1 MSKYCFT
8 FLLLILTCSV
18 WGSNALNSDSIV
30 NISKSDTIFL
40 ADIFSQP
47 YSNEINS
54 NFFKDRLHSNING
67 GANYFI
73 TTKAEN
79 KYSVLNFFKNYGLIS
94 YYKKSEENSKKKKII
109 YLDIFPV
116 KEIIVSSSSRNKNL
130 LYETN
135 AGIVTR
141 GLINNKF
148 SWFLQLQ
155 LSDYKLPE
163 YLDSIV
169 NITKVIPGQGFATK
183 HSNGVWSTF
192 YKVGGIKFS
201 PNKYFSF
208 QLGNGKNFFG
218 DGYRSLLLSDN
229 AAPYPYFMITTRIW
243 KFNYVNLFTNLY
255 DIRGNE
261 GIRNRYVNKYSSMHY
276 LSWNVSSR
284 FNISIFE
291 AIVFQNRSQ
300 SGRNNFFEPN
310 YLNPIIFYRPV
321 EYSVGSPDNSLLGI
335 NLRFNL
341 DKQKYFYGQLIL
353 DEFLLKEIKARSGW
367 LENKQ
372 GFQLGFK
379 YFDFMSKK
387 NLDFVAEWNYIRPY
401 TYFHKNVLQN
411 FGHYNQPLAHPLGAN
426 FSEIIAKLNYKLNN
440 RISLSGTFMY
450 CNIGLD
456 NIDSLSGSL
465 SYGQNIYQPS
475 FKRPNEYGNY
485 VGQGLE
491 SKLIIGD
498 LQAYYLLSSNSNIYF
513 SSGVTF
519 RNVTNTLE
527 NKNELIFNIGLRTIL
542 QRKERFL

>member
-1 MSKYCFT
+1 LSKFYSV
-8 FLLLILTCSV
+8 FLLFLLTNLVFGFSK
-18 WGSNALNSDSIV
+18 NDSDSTKITP
-30 NISKSDTIFL
+30 KSDTIFL

-54 NFFKDRLHSNING
+54 TLYKERLHSNING

-73 TTKAEN
+73 TTKGEN
-79 KYSVLNFFKNYGLIS
+79 KYSVSNFFKNYGLVS
-94 YYKKSEENSKKKKII
+94 YYKKRETESNKKKSI
-109 YLDIFPV
+109 YIDFFPI
-116 KEIIVSSSSRNKNL
+116 KEVVVGSSSIKRNL
-130 LYETN
+130 LFETN

-141 GLINNKF
+141 GIINNKF
-148 SWFLQLQ
+148 SWFLQIQ
-155 LSDYKLPE
+155 LSDYKLPA

-169 NITKVIPGQGFATK
+169 NITRVIPGQGFATK
-183 HSNGVWSTF
+183 NNNGVWSTF

-229 AAPYPYFMITTRIW
+229 AAPYPYFMITTRVW

-255 DIRGNE
+255 DVRGSE
-261 GIRNRYVNKYSSMHY
+261 GIRNRYVNKYSSIHY
-276 LSWNVSSR
+276 LSWNINSK
-284 FNISIFE
+284 FNLSIFE

-300 SGRNNFFEPN
+300 GGRNNFYELN

-335 NLRFNL
+335 NLKYNL
-341 DKQKYFYGQLIL
+341 DKQKYLYGQLIL
-353 DEFLLKEIKARSGW
+353 DEFLLKEIRARKGW

-372 GFQLGFK
+372 GFQIGFR
-379 YFDFMSKK
+379 YFDFMKLK
-387 NLDFVAEWNYIRPY
+387 NLDLLAEWNYVRPY

-426 FSEIIAKLNYKLNN
+426 FSEFVTKLNYKINN
-440 RISLSGTFMY
+440 RISLSGTFIF

-456 NIDSLSGSL
+456 NTDSISGNLSF
-465 SYGQNIYQPS
+465 GQNIYQPA
-475 FKRPNEYGNY
+475 FKRPNEYGNFT
-485 VGQGLE
+485 GQGLE
-491 SKLIIGD
+491 SKLLIGD
-498 LQAYYLLSSNSNIYF
+498 LQAYYLFSSNSNIYF
-513 SSGVTF
+513 TSGITI
-519 RNVTNTLE
+519 RNLSNTLG
-527 NKNELIFNIGLRTIL
+527 NKNEFIFNIGLRTII